1 MIITRMEDK
10 VLRFKKFFD
19 LNFPKVKTF
28 AWQLLKSEED
38 AEDIAQDIFVKLWE
52 KPDLWLEREK
62 LDSYLYTVVRNHIYN
77 FLKHKAVEYDYLD
90 VAAEKMQMADSYWSD
105 NVFTVL
111 RGKLK
116 QAAARGLL
124 SREQLD
130 YLLDRVAEGEAHAG
144 PVQPENGSVQVQCY
158 GCSYTGNIQTVSFRM
173 YTVNAYK
180 VTESG
185 EMYSIDDETSI
196 ELMYLPGNGAF
207 LQVGVLDNR
216 LPAAES
222 TPEEQVQAFLTQLDT
237 TLDGSWEQ
245 TTTEDGLEYKHT
257 SGVLRVVRYAPD
269 EVDFALCVTL
279 DPDVYGG
286 LDTLSNVVIGPDG
299 TIYTP
304 GGEYGTF

>member
-1 MIITRMEDK
+1 M
-10 VLRFKKFFD
+10 KKQRS
-19 LNFPKVKTF
+19 NNK
-28 AWQLLKSEED
+28 
-38 AEDIAQDIFVKLWE
+38 
-52 KPDLWLEREK
+52 
-62 LDSYLYTVVRNHIYN
+62 
-77 FLKHKAVEYDYLD
+77 FLKIAAVSLALLALPPLAVYGQTVRCRAAQPRPALPGVMSDEIRLD
-90 VAAEKMQMADSYWSD
+90 PVAGALYRYGVQGGINRADSYWSD

-158 GCSYTGNIQTVSFRM
+158 GCSYTGNIQTVRFLM

-207 LQVGVLDNR
+207 LQVSVLDNR
-216 LPAAES
+216 LPTAES

-286 LDTLSNVVIGPDG
+286 LDTLFFFFFWA
-299 TIYTP
+299 YW
-304 GGEYGTF
+304 

>member
-1 MIITRMEDK
+1 M
-10 VLRFKKFFD
+10 
-19 LNFPKVKTF
+19 
-28 AWQLLKSEED
+28 
-38 AEDIAQDIFVKLWE
+38 
-52 KPDLWLEREK
+52 
-62 LDSYLYTVVRNHIYN
+62 
-77 FLKHKAVEYDYLD
+77 
-90 VAAEKMQMADSYWSD
+90 
-105 NVFTVL
+105 L

-116 QAAARGLL
+116 QAATRGLL
-124 SREQLD
+124 SQAQLD
-130 YLLDRVAEGEAHAG
+130 YLLDRVDEGEAHAG
-144 PVQPENGSVQVQCY
+144 LTPLENGSTQVLCY

-207 LQVGVLDNR
+207 LEVSVHDEH
-216 LPAAES
+216 LPAGDTA
-222 TPEEQVQAFLTQLDT
+222 PEEQAEAFLTQLDT
-237 TLDGSWEQ
+237 TLDGSWEE
-245 TTTEDGLEYKHT
+245 TAAEDGLEYKHT

-304 GGEYGTF
+304 SGEYGTF

>member
-1 MIITRMEDK
+1 MKQHNKQFWKMAAAS
-10 VLRFKKFFD
+10 L
-19 LNFPKVKTF
+19 
-28 AWQLLKSEED
+28 ALL
-38 AEDIAQDIFVKLWE
+38 ALPPLAVYGQTARCRAAQPRPAIPGVMSDEI
-52 KPDLWLEREK
+52 R
-62 LDSYLYTVVRNHIYN
+62 LDPVAGALYRYGVQGGINR
-77 FLKHKAVEYDYLD
+77 
-90 VAAEKMQMADSYWSD
+90 ADSYWSD

-116 QAAARGLL
+116 QAATRGLL
-124 SREQLD
+124 SQAQLD
-130 YLLDRVAEGEAHAG
+130 YLLDRVDEGEAHAG
-144 PVQPENGSVQVQCY
+144 LTPLENGSTQVLCY

-173 YTVNAYK
+173 YMVDAYK

-207 LQVGVLDNR
+207 LEVSVHDEH
-216 LPAAES
+216 LPAAQS
-222 TPEEQVQAFLTQLDT
+222 TPEEQAEAFLTQLDT
-237 TLDGSWEQ
+237 TLDGSWEE
-245 TTTEDGLEYKHT
+245 TTAEDGLEYKHT

-269 EVDFALCVTL
+269 EADFALCVTL

-304 GGEYGTF
+304 SGEYGTF

>member
-1 MIITRMEDK
+1 M
-10 VLRFKKFFD
+10 KKQRS
-19 LNFPKVKTF
+19 NNK
-28 AWQLLKSEED
+28 
-38 AEDIAQDIFVKLWE
+38 
-52 KPDLWLEREK
+52 
-62 LDSYLYTVVRNHIYN
+62 
-77 FLKHKAVEYDYLD
+77 FLKIAAVSLALLALPPLAVYGQTVRCRAAQPRPALPGVMSDEIRLD
-90 VAAEKMQMADSYWSD
+90 PVAGALYRYGVQGGINRADSYWSD

-185 EMYSIDDETSI
+185 EMYSI
-196 ELMYLPGNGAF
+196 
-207 LQVGVLDNR
+207 
-216 LPAAES
+216 
-222 TPEEQVQAFLTQLDT
+222 
-237 TLDGSWEQ
+237 
-245 TTTEDGLEYKHT
+245 EDGLEYKHT

>member
-1 MIITRMEDK
+1 M
-10 VLRFKKFFD
+10 KKQRS
-19 LNFPKVKTF
+19 NNK
-28 AWQLLKSEED
+28 
-38 AEDIAQDIFVKLWE
+38 
-52 KPDLWLEREK
+52 
-62 LDSYLYTVVRNHIYN
+62 
-77 FLKHKAVEYDYLD
+77 FLKIAAVSLALLALPPLAVYGQTVRCRAAQPRPALPGVMSDEIRLD
-90 VAAEKMQMADSYWSD
+90 PVAGALYRYGVQGGINRADSYWSD

-130 YLLDRVAEGEAHAG
+130 CLLDRVAEGEAHAG

-185 EMYSIDDETSI
+185 EMYSIDDEMSI

-245 TTTEDGLEYKHT
+245 TATENGLEYKHT

>member
-1 MIITRMEDK
+1 MA
-10 VLRFKKFFD
+10 
-19 LNFPKVKTF
+19 VK
-28 AWQLLKSEED
+28 
-38 AEDIAQDIFVKLWE
+38 
-52 KPDLWLEREK
+52 
-62 LDSYLYTVVRNHIYN
+62 
-77 FLKHKAVEYDYLD
+77 
-90 VAAEKMQMADSYWSD
+90 
-105 NVFTVL
+105 
-111 RGKLK
+111 
-116 QAAARGLL
+116 GLVCGG
-124 SREQLD
+124 EQLGGER
-130 YLLDRVAEGEAHAG
+130 LPRKDRRVL
-144 PVQPENGSVQVQCY
+144 V
-158 GCSYTGNIQTVSFRM
+158 
-173 YTVNAYK
+173 
-180 VTESG
+180 
-185 EMYSIDDETSI
+185 
-196 ELMYLPGNGAF
+196 

>member
-1 MIITRMEDK
+1 M
-10 VLRFKKFFD
+10 KKHNKQFWKIAAAS
-19 LNFPKVKTF
+19 L
-28 AWQLLKSEED
+28 ALL
-38 AEDIAQDIFVKLWE
+38 ALPPLAVYGQTARCRAAQPRPAMPGVMSDEI
-52 KPDLWLEREK
+52 R
-62 LDSYLYTVVRNHIYN
+62 LDPVAGALYRYGVQGGINR
-77 FLKHKAVEYDYLD
+77 
-90 VAAEKMQMADSYWSD
+90 ADSYWSD

-124 SREQLD
+124 SRAQLD
-130 YLLDRVAEGEAHAG
+130 YLLDRVDEGEAHAG
-144 PVQPENGSVQVQCY
+144 PTPLENGSTQVLCY

-173 YTVNAYK
+173 YMVDAYK

-185 EMYSIDDETSI
+185 KMYSIDDETSI

-207 LQVGVLDNR
+207 LEVSVLDNR

-222 TPEEQVQAFLTQLDT
+222 TPEEQAEAFLTQLDT
-237 TLDGSWEQ
+237 TLDGSWEE
-245 TTTEDGLEYKHT
+245 TAAEDGLEYKHT

-279 DPDVYGG
+279 NPDVYGG

-299 TIYTP
+299 TIYTTS
-304 GGEYGTF
+304 GEYGTF

>member
-1 MIITRMEDK
+1 MKQHNKQFWKMAAAS
-10 VLRFKKFFD
+10 L
-19 LNFPKVKTF
+19 
-28 AWQLLKSEED
+28 ALL
-38 AEDIAQDIFVKLWE
+38 ALPPLAVYGQTARCRAAQPRPAMPGVMSDEI
-52 KPDLWLEREK
+52 R
-62 LDSYLYTVVRNHIYN
+62 LDPVAGALYRYGVQGGINR
-77 FLKHKAVEYDYLD
+77 
-90 VAAEKMQMADSYWSD
+90 ADSYWSD

-124 SREQLD
+124 SQAQLD

-144 PVQPENGSVQVQCY
+144 PTPLENGSVQVQCY

-173 YTVNAYK
+173 YTVDDYK

-185 EMYSIDDETSI
+185 KMYSIDDETSI

-207 LQVGVLDNR
+207 LEVSVLDNR
-216 LPAAES
+216 LPAAQS
-222 TPEEQVQAFLTQLDT
+222 TPEEQAEAFLTQLDT
-237 TLDGSWEQ
+237 TLDGGWEE
-245 TTTEDGLEYKHT
+245 TAAEDGLEYKHT
-257 SGVLRVVRYAPD
+257 SGVLRAVRYAPD
-269 EVDFALCVTL
+269 EADFALCVTL

-304 GGEYGTF
+304 SGEYGTF

>member
-1 MIITRMEDK
+1 M
-10 VLRFKKFFD
+10 KKHNKQFWKMAAAS
-19 LNFPKVKTF
+19 L
-28 AWQLLKSEED
+28 ALL
-38 AEDIAQDIFVKLWE
+38 ALPPLAVYGQTARCRAAQPRPAMPGVMSDEI
-52 KPDLWLEREK
+52 R
-62 LDSYLYTVVRNHIYN
+62 LDPVAGALYRYGVQGGINR
-77 FLKHKAVEYDYLD
+77 
-90 VAAEKMQMADSYWSD
+90 ADSYWSD

-124 SREQLD
+124 SQAQLD
-130 YLLDRVAEGEAHAG
+130 YLLDRVDEGEAHAG
-144 PVQPENGSVQVQCY
+144 LTPLENGSVQVLCY

-173 YTVNAYK
+173 YMVDAYK

-185 EMYSIDDETSI
+185 KMYSIDDETSI

-207 LQVGVLDNR
+207 LEVSVLDNR

-222 TPEEQVQAFLTQLDT
+222 TPEEQAEAFLTQLDT
-237 TLDGSWEQ
+237 TLDGSWEE
-245 TTTEDGLEYKHT
+245 TAAEDGLEYKHT
-257 SGVLRVVRYAPD
+257 SGALRVVRYAPD

>member
-1 MIITRMEDK
+1 M
-10 VLRFKKFFD
+10 
-19 LNFPKVKTF
+19 
-28 AWQLLKSEED
+28 
-38 AEDIAQDIFVKLWE
+38 
-52 KPDLWLEREK
+52 
-62 LDSYLYTVVRNHIYN
+62 
-77 FLKHKAVEYDYLD
+77 
-90 VAAEKMQMADSYWSD
+90 
-105 NVFTVL
+105 
-111 RGKLK
+111 
-116 QAAARGLL
+116 
-124 SREQLD
+124 
-130 YLLDRVAEGEAHAG
+130 AEGEAHAG

-196 ELMYLPGNGAF
+196 GLMYLPGNGAF
-207 LQVGVLDNR
+207 LQVSVLDNR

-245 TTTEDGLEYKHT
+245 TTTENGLEYKHT

-286 LDTLSNVVIGPDG
+286 LDTLNNVVIGPDG

>member
-1 MIITRMEDK
+1 M
-10 VLRFKKFFD
+10 
-19 LNFPKVKTF
+19 
-28 AWQLLKSEED
+28 
-38 AEDIAQDIFVKLWE
+38 
-52 KPDLWLEREK
+52 
-62 LDSYLYTVVRNHIYN
+62 
-77 FLKHKAVEYDYLD
+77 
-90 VAAEKMQMADSYWSD
+90 
-105 NVFTVL
+105 
-111 RGKLK
+111 
-116 QAAARGLL
+116 
-124 SREQLD
+124 
-130 YLLDRVAEGEAHAG
+130 AEGEAHAG

-158 GCSYTGNIQTVSFRM
+158 GCSYTGNIQTVSFQM

-196 ELMYLPGNGAF
+196 GLMYLPGNGAF
-207 LQVGVLDNR
+207 LQVSVLDNR
-216 LPAAES
+216 LPTAES

>member
-1 MIITRMEDK
+1 
-10 VLRFKKFFD
+10 
-19 LNFPKVKTF
+19 
-28 AWQLLKSEED
+28 
-38 AEDIAQDIFVKLWE
+38 
-52 KPDLWLEREK
+52 
-62 LDSYLYTVVRNHIYN
+62 
-77 FLKHKAVEYDYLD
+77 
-90 VAAEKMQMADSYWSD
+90 
-105 NVFTVL
+105 
-111 RGKLK
+111 
-116 QAAARGLL
+116 
-124 SREQLD
+124 
-130 YLLDRVAEGEAHAG
+130 VAEGEAHAG

-216 LPAAES
+216 LPTAES

-257 SGVLRVVRYAPD
+257 SAGR
-269 EVDFALCVTL
+269 ALCPGRGRFRSVCHA
-279 DPDVYGG
+279 
-286 LDTLSNVVIGPDG
+286 GPRRLRR
-299 TIYTP
+299 P
-304 GGEYGTF
+304 GHAEQCGHRPRWDDLHAGRGIWNFLKRKKSALHGKKVQGALRFQLALFRR

>member
-1 MIITRMEDK
+1 MKQHNKQFWKMAAAS
-10 VLRFKKFFD
+10 L
-19 LNFPKVKTF
+19 
-28 AWQLLKSEED
+28 ALL
-38 AEDIAQDIFVKLWE
+38 ALPPLAVYGQTARCRAAQPRPAIPGVMSDEI
-52 KPDLWLEREK
+52 R
-62 LDSYLYTVVRNHIYN
+62 LDPVAGALYRYGVQGGINR
-77 FLKHKAVEYDYLD
+77 
-90 VAAEKMQMADSYWSD
+90 ADSYWSD

-116 QAAARGLL
+116 QAATRGLL
-124 SREQLD
+124 SQAQLD
-130 YLLDRVAEGEAHAG
+130 YLLDRVDEGEAHAG
-144 PVQPENGSVQVQCY
+144 LTPLENGSTQVLCY

-173 YTVNAYK
+173 YMVDAYK

-207 LQVGVLDNR
+207 LEVSVLDNR

-222 TPEEQVQAFLTQLDT
+222 TPEEQAEAFLAQLDT
-237 TLDGSWEQ
+237 TLDGSWEE
-245 TTTEDGLEYKHT
+245 TAAEDGLEYKHT

-269 EVDFALCVTL
+269 EADFALCVTL

-304 GGEYGTF
+304 SGEYGTF

>member
-1 MIITRMEDK
+1 MLFRS
-10 VLRFKKFFD
+10 
-19 LNFPKVKTF
+19 
-28 AWQLLKSEED
+28 A
-38 AEDIAQDIFVKLWE
+38 
-52 KPDLWLEREK
+52 
-62 LDSYLYTVVRNHIYN
+62 LYRYGVQGGINR
-77 FLKHKAVEYDYLD
+77 
-90 VAAEKMQMADSYWSD
+90 ADSYWSD

-130 YLLDRVAEGEAHAG
+130 YLLDRVAEGEAHVG

>member
-1 MIITRMEDK
+1 MKQHNKQFWKMAAAS
-10 VLRFKKFFD
+10 L
-19 LNFPKVKTF
+19 
-28 AWQLLKSEED
+28 ALL
-38 AEDIAQDIFVKLWE
+38 ALPPLAVYGQTAHCRAAQPRPAMPGVMSDEI
-52 KPDLWLEREK
+52 R
-62 LDSYLYTVVRNHIYN
+62 LDPVAGALYRYGVQGGINR
-77 FLKHKAVEYDYLD
+77 
-90 VAAEKMQMADSYWSD
+90 ADSYWSD

-124 SREQLD
+124 SQAQLD

-144 PVQPENGSVQVQCY
+144 PTPLENGSTQVLCY

-173 YTVNAYK
+173 YMVDAYK

-207 LQVGVLDNR
+207 LEVSVLDNR
-216 LPAAES
+216 LPAAQS
-222 TPEEQVQAFLTQLDT
+222 TPEEQTQAFLTQLDT
-237 TLDGSWEQ
+237 TLDGSWEE
-245 TTTEDGLEYKHT
+245 TAAEDGLEYKHT
-257 SGVLRVVRYAPD
+257 SGVLRVVRCAPD

>member
-1 MIITRMEDK
+1 M
-10 VLRFKKFFD
+10 KKQRS
-19 LNFPKVKTF
+19 NNK
-28 AWQLLKSEED
+28 
-38 AEDIAQDIFVKLWE
+38 
-52 KPDLWLEREK
+52 
-62 LDSYLYTVVRNHIYN
+62 
-77 FLKHKAVEYDYLD
+77 FLKIAAVSLALLALPPLAVYGQTVRCRAAQPRPALPGVMSDEIRLD
-90 VAAEKMQMADSYWSD
+90 PVAGALYRYGVQGGINRADSYWSD

-130 YLLDRVAEGEAHAG
+130 CLLDRVAEGEAHAG

-185 EMYSIDDETSI
+185 ELYSIDDETSI

-207 LQVGVLDNR
+207 LQVSVLDNR

-222 TPEEQVQAFLTQLDT
+222 TPEEQVQAFLTQLT
-237 TLDGSWEQ
+237 QRWTAAGSRPPRRTGWNISIPPVCCGSCAMPR
-245 TTTEDGLEYKHT
+245 TR
-257 SGVLRVVRYAPD
+257 SIS
-269 EVDFALCVTL
+269 LCVSRWTR
-279 DPDVYGG
+279 
-286 LDTLSNVVIGPDG
+286 TS
-299 TIYTP
+299 TAAWTR
-304 GGEYGTF
+304 

>member
-1 MIITRMEDK
+1 
-10 VLRFKKFFD
+10 
-19 LNFPKVKTF
+19 
-28 AWQLLKSEED
+28 
-38 AEDIAQDIFVKLWE
+38 
-52 KPDLWLEREK
+52 
-62 LDSYLYTVVRNHIYN
+62 
-77 FLKHKAVEYDYLD
+77 
-90 VAAEKMQMADSYWSD
+90 MQGGINRADSYWSD

-124 SREQLD
+124 SQAQLD
-130 YLLDRVAEGEAHAG
+130 YLLDRVDEGEAHAG
-144 PVQPENGSVQVQCY
+144 LTPLENGSTQVLCY

-207 LQVGVLDNR
+207 LQVSVLDNR
-216 LPAAES
+216 LPTAES
-222 TPEEQVQAFLTQLDT
+222 TPEEQVQVFLTQLDT

-245 TTTEDGLEYKHT
+245 TTTENGLEYKHT

>member
-1 MIITRMEDK
+1 M
-10 VLRFKKFFD
+10 KKQRS
-19 LNFPKVKTF
+19 NNK
-28 AWQLLKSEED
+28 
-38 AEDIAQDIFVKLWE
+38 
-52 KPDLWLEREK
+52 
-62 LDSYLYTVVRNHIYN
+62 
-77 FLKHKAVEYDYLD
+77 FLKIAAVSLALLALPPLAVYGQT
-90 VAAEKMQMADSYWSD
+90 VRCRAAQPRPALPGVMSD
-105 NVFTVL
+105 EI
-111 RGKLK
+111 R
-116 QAAARGLL
+116 
-124 SREQLD
+124 
-130 YLLDRVAEGEAHAG
+130 LDRVAEGEAHAG

-299 TIYTP
+299 TIYTL